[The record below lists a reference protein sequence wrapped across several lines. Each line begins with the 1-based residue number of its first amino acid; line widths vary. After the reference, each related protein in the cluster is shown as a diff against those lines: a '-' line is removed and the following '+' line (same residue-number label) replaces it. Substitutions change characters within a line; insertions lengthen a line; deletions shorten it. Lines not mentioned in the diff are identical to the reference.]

1 MTTITH
7 MRFNNTILLILT
19 ATIILYAIF
28 LFLADFNLIQ
38 EKISNFKINYLP
50 IILILVTLSLIPI
63 FIRWH
68 FLLKNC
74 EINIPLTKSIAVF
87 LSGMAFDITPG
98 QIGALMKSQILKI
111 SSNIPRTKTAPI
123 VFIEK
128 LYDLIGAIIA
138 AAMGIIILGMESYL
152 IIIPILVL
160 TIIFFFMYY
169 RPASK
174 LFFKRITKTKFFSK
188 YVENI
193 SEFDKIIQKSTT
205 VKITTICVLLAVTYW
220 FIISAAAYYTLIAF
234 DINILDYLKVL
245 AIYATSA
252 LLGAISLVPGG
263 IGITEGTLV
272 GLLTLEGIG
281 VSTALILSVMIRIFI
296 LWYPVCLGLLSLKFT
311 GGFSFRKNSF

>member
-1 MTTITH
+1 MK
-7 MRFNNTILLILT
+7 FGNAILLIIT
-19 ATIILYAIF
+19 STIILYAIF
-28 LFLADFNLIQ
+28 LFVADFNLIQ

-169 RPASK
+169 RPASE

-193 SEFDKIIQKSTT
+193 SEFDKIVQKSTS
-205 VKITTICVLLAVTYW
+205 VKIATICILLAVTYW
-220 FIISAAAYYTLIAF
+220 FIISTAVYYTLIAF
-234 DINILDYLKVL
+234 DVNTLDYLKVL

-252 LLGAISLVPGG
+252 LLGAVSLIPGG
-263 IGITEGTLV
+263 VGIAEGTIA
-272 GLLTLEGIG
+272 GLLTLEGIDI
-281 VSTALILSVMIRIFI
+281 SIALVLSVVIRIFTFWFVAVVGFI
-296 LWYPVCLGLLSLKFT
+296 SLKFT
-311 GGFSFRKNSF
+311 GALSFRKNSF

>member
-1 MTTITH
+1 

-169 RPASK
+169 RPASE